1 VRCAVIL
8 ACLVALVTLS
18 PAAAQTDRPSEVSA
32 PQPTSSAPGESRHPD
47 VHEIMRR
54 AIAKDIVNWEAARNY
69 TFIERT
75 QESKLDN
82 GGRVQSSKTETSEI
96 TILYGEPFERLI
108 ARDDKPLSARE
119 QKKQDDQFEKETRK
133 RENESPAE
141 REKRIR
147 EFEKNR
153 QDERTFVQEVLQAY
167 DFTLAGEETVN
178 GRKTW
183 VVDAQPRPGFEA
195 KRKEAKILPKIKPRF
210 WIDQQDHTWVKLRGD
225 VLDTMSFGW
234 VIARIHKGSQFELQQ
249 TRVNEEVWLPL
260 RVDVRLDAR
269 VALLKGVN
277 EDFHVTYSEYR
288 KFRTETKIVPI
299 AGTPTE

>member
-1 VRCAVIL
+1 
-8 ACLVALVTLS
+8 
-18 PAAAQTDRPSEVSA
+18 
-32 PQPTSSAPGESRHPD
+32 
-47 VHEIMRR
+47 MRR